1 MKRQLISFF
10 LLTSFVFCVSAQKA
24 QTQKSGADEKNLR
37 THVEYLAS
45 DKLEGRRTG
54 ETGATY
60 TAGYISNLFANYK
73 LKASFN
79 STANGKTK
87 GNYLQKFPFVTGVEI
102 ADRGNTFSVD
112 VSKNNEQKMSYLEET
127 AFKPVGFSP
136 NGQIDSRAVVFAGYG
151 IASNELKYDDY
162 ANLDVRNKI
171 VVVLDGNADNDSPH
185 SGFARY
191 DAHAKAKIAKDKG
204 AVGLLLITREAKL
217 ENDKLAQIKYDATL
231 GEAAL
236 PTILISRKSG
246 ADILN
251 TDEKGL
257 KQIETIAAMSVGQS
271 LNSCLAANSNAS
283 VDFRVNLI
291 KKEAEAYNVVGI
303 LEGNDS
309 TLKNEA
315 IVIGAH
321 YDHLGKG
328 GQGSLAANSK
338 EIHHGADDNASGVS
352 AMLELARQFAKEKK
366 NKRTI
371 IFIAFGGEEEGLLGS
386 QFYVN
391 NPAFP
396 LVKTVAMINMDMI
409 GRLNENKL
417 TIGGIGTAGEWK
429 NLIESTNG
437 NSNLL
442 QTANSPTDNTTKS
455 VIEDALKKKGF
466 NGVAVDINSDKFP
479 VLRGTIPKG
488 KMAEAVATA
497 QEANK
502 GKPVENQLI
511 ESGNLKLRYEE
522 IALTSSFVLALSD
535 DGFGPSDHSSFYGKQ
550 IPVLF
555 FFTGT
560 HNDYHK
566 PTDTAEKINYDGL
579 LKITN
584 FVEEIV
590 KAIDANPTKP
600 TYAVAKSSGMAGG
613 RMGFNVSLG
622 TIPNY
627 ADGAGDGL
635 LLDGVRDDSPAA
647 KAGIKAGDK
656 IIKLAGKEIRN
667 VSDYTVVLGEL
678 KAGTEY
684 EIVVRRNAENLTR
697 KIIPA
702 ARK

>member
-1 MKRQLISFF
+1 MKRQFLSFL
-10 LLTSFVFCVSAQKA
+10 LLTSFAFSVSAQKA

-60 TAGYISNLFANYK
+60 AAGYISNMFANYK
-73 LKASFN
+73 LKTAFN
-79 STANGKTK
+79 STASGKTK
-87 GNYLQKFPFVTGVEI
+87 GNYLQEFPFVTGVEM
-102 ADRGNTFSVD
+102 ANSGNSFSVD
-112 VSKNNEQKMSYLEET
+112 VSKNGGQKMAFTEET

-136 NGQIDSRAVVFAGYG
+136 NASIDNRAVVFAGYG
-151 IASNELKYDDY
+151 IVSGELKYDDY
-162 ANLDVRNKI
+162 KNLNTRNKI
-171 VVVLDGNADNDSPH
+171 VVAFDGNAENDNSR

-191 DAHAKAKIAKDKG
+191 DAHAKAKIAKDNG
-204 AVGLLLITREAKL
+204 AVGLLIISREAKL
-217 ENDKLAQIKYDATL
+217 ESDKLAQLKYDATL

-236 PTILISRKSG
+236 PTLLISRKSG

-251 TDEKGL
+251 TDEAGL
-257 KQIETIAAMSVGQS
+257 KRIEAIAAMSGGQS

-283 VDFRVNLI
+283 VEFRVNLV
-291 KKEAEAYNVVGI
+291 KKTAEAYNVIGI

-309 TLKNEA
+309 VLKNEA

-328 GQGSLAANSK
+328 GQGSLAANST

-352 AMLELARQFAKEKK
+352 AMLELARQFAKKKK

-396 LVKTVAMINMDMI
+396 LVKTVAMINMDMV

-417 TIGGIGTAGEWK
+417 TIGGIGTAGDWK
-429 NLIESTNG
+429 SLIESTNG
-437 NSNLL
+437 NNLL
-442 QTANSPTDNTTKS
+442 QTTNSPTDNIKKS
-455 VIEDALKKKGF
+455 VIENALKKKGF
-466 NGVAVDINSDKFP
+466 NGVAVDINSNEPP
-479 VLRGTIPKG
+479 VLRGTVPKG
-488 KMAEAVATA
+488 KLAQAVQTA
-497 QEANK
+497 MEANND
-502 GKPVENQLI
+502 KPVKVQLT
-511 ESGNLKLRYEE
+511 ESENLKLRFEE
-522 IALTSSFVLALSD
+522 IAPKSPFVLQLSE
-535 DGFGPSDHSSFYGKQ
+535 DGFGPSDHSSFYAQK

-560 HNDYHK
+560 HSDYHK
-566 PTDTAEKINYDGL
+566 PSDTADKINYDGL

-590 KAIDANPTKP
+590 KAIDANPIKP

-656 IIKLAGKEIRN
+656 IVKLAGKEIRN
-667 VSDYTVVLGEL
+667 VSDYTFILGEL

-684 EIVVRRNAENLTR
+684 EIVVRRGAENLTL
-697 KIIPA
+697 KIVPA